1 MPEAFGTDR
10 KQLGKARA
18 ELPLPPP
25 FRRPLHSTQDLGRSE
40 LRSDPPQPAEASD
53 PAPLANGLGI
63 CVLVIEDN
71 TDVGTFAT
79 QILAE
84 LGYRTGLAVGAE
96 EALAELVKD
105 ALSSLAIGRSVPL
118 TIAPKSQSSLAVG

>member
-1 MPEAFGTDR
+1 M
-10 KQLGKARA
+10 
-18 ELPLPPP
+18 
-25 FRRPLHSTQDLGRSE
+25 
-40 LRSDPPQPAEASD
+40 
-53 PAPLANGLGI
+53 
-63 CVLVIEDN
+63 IEDN